1 MALTPDSLSDEIIDE
16 MEEIE
21 EELDDPSLTWRL
33 DLEKGRIHGMLN
45 EEDAVIQ
52 FAQKALSTARNRYLI
67 YTDDYGSELDELIG
81 EDVTDAYLDAEIPR
95 MIRDALIYDDRVDEV
110 SEIRYER
117 KDSDLYITMVLETI
131 YGDIETEVIV

>member
-16 MEEIE
+16 VEEIE
-21 EELDDPSLTWRL
+21 EELDEPSLTWRL
-33 DLEKGRIHGMLN
+33 DFEKGRIHGMLD

-117 KDSDLYITMVLETI
+117 KDSDLFITMVLETI